1 MEQTSKEAEA
11 AMIGG
16 RLGPAV
22 TLPQKMIASICGN
35 TAILGNVALQVAP
48 PGGQTCNWYRWRHL
62 FFNRI

>member
-1 MEQTSKEAEA
+1 MEQTSKKAEA

-35 TAILGNVALQVAP
+35 TAILGNAAMKVVPMLQP
-48 PGGQTCNWYRWRHL
+48 KCC
-62 FFNRI
+62 